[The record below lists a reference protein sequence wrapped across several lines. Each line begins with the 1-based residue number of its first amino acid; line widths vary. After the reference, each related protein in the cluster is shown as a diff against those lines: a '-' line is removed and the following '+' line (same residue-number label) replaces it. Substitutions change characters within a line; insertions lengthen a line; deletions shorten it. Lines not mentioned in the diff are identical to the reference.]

1 MPTWVCPVTCQVAD
15 GQCDR
20 RVGSNQRRWPT
31 RGRPVIYNQAM
42 WGKNLLFYFITSTI
56 VYYVAAALG
65 ASFIVAILIS
75 MIGPAAILLAVQIML
90 WNGWL

>member
-1 MPTWVCPVTCQVAD
+1 M
-15 GQCDR
+15 
-20 RVGSNQRRWPT
+20 
-31 RGRPVIYNQAM
+31 IYNQAM

-56 VYYVAAALG
+56 VYYVAVALG

-75 MIGPAAILLAVQIML
+75 MIGPAAILLAVQIMR